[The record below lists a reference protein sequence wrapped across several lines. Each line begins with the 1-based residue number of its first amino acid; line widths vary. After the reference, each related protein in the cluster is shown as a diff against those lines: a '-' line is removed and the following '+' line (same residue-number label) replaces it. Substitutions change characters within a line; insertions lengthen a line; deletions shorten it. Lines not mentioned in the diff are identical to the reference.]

1 MKKRKKA
8 IIITVIVVIIISIG
22 LISYYVYR
30 SKDKTHIN
38 DFSSIKEI
46 VQYDGHQYI
55 KTTKSYKIFLSF
67 FIFI

>member
-55 KTTKSYKIFLSF
+55 KTT
-67 FIFI
+67 